1 MVVLKIFLQICTGVI
16 LALFVAI
23 ILYFPVIELVTHF
36 ALTTRLIRMPPAFPI
51 NDALLPLLCLA
62 IVYSAIAKLM
72 RKVCKPELAGRAPH
86 LGKQS
91 KNSLSGEQ
99 ENR

>member
-1 MVVLKIFLQICTGVI
+1 MVVLRLILQICTWVVF
-16 LALFVAI
+16 ALFAAI
-23 ILYFPVIELVTHF
+23 VLYFPAIELATHF
-36 ALTTRLIRMPPAFPI
+36 ALTTRLIKIPSAFPI
-51 NDALLPLLCLA
+51 EDALLPLLCLA

-72 RKVCKPELAGRAPH
+72 RKVCKPELVGRAPH

>member
-1 MVVLKIFLQICTGVI
+1 MVSLRLILQICTWVI

-23 ILYFPVIELVTHF
+23 ILYFPVIELVIYF
-36 ALTTRLIRMPPAFPI
+36 ARETRSFKMPPAFPI
-51 NDALLPLLCLA
+51 GNALLPLLCLA

-91 KNSLSGEQ
+91 KNSL
-99 ENR
+99 